1 MPQKLI
7 AGTIQLYMCIIRD
20 SSFNPSAKKFHYQFN
35 LRELSK
41 VCEGIMQADPSNYR
55 MSKQKIVR
63 IWIHEVKRVFQDRLV
78 FEEDI
83 SKFNEYLLKALP
95 VISDGNV

>member
-1 MPQKLI
+1 
-7 AGTIQLYMCIIRD
+7 
-20 SSFNPSAKKFHYQFN
+20 
-35 LRELSK
+35 
-41 VCEGIMQADPSNYR
+41 MQADPSNYR

-95 VISDGNV
+95 VISDGNVQVSEADIKEMMGDHNIFTSFVSLYKGESDSIYLPVEGF